1 MNELREHL
9 RRSSLDADADRREFL
24 ERLAENKTLALT
36 PSGQLALFKS
46 KGTWVVLAPAAA
58 LTVTAQYLKLRTKR
72 EALEIAAKLEAIRD
86 GDGNPPAWASADL
99 QNAVKDW
106 RSADGLTWRHVVIDV
121 MGQHDIDHGRD
132 QTPIAEMAREQRK
145 SREAKAAFQ
154 RRAAEGGH
162 RIGDAQELVAGDQ
175 IELDS
180 HISDSRRGLKGWT
193 NGALLGGSDPPSEQY
208 TSVIIRGTLK
218 APPKFNKASE
228 WSGSLGIDWAFE
240 PGATWRTT
248 DGREGPLATD
258 VWRGSE
264 FERRVLFK
272 RDEVMEHAAPT
283 RESITQAG
291 RMFGFQ
297 SEAVEGMAAQLD
309 GLFASYIARDARV
322 RFRELWKIPEPEL
335 NRLAFA
341 ARAALDIRPQAVAE
355 IRKLRI
361 GTPSGK
367 DTLVFAEGVIEVGAI
382 AAERRRRGLPDPPP
396 DYVAGAG
403 IARQMRDGET
413 VDVASLGVA
422 QLRGAIDYADGT
434 CAAWA
439 DYLASALPDKDERAS
454 RWAAVRDQLRSDLE
468 RRQGSGRRRRR

>member
-1 MNELREHL
+1 MFASVNELREHL

-36 PSGQLALFKS
+36 RSGQLALFKS

-86 GDGNPPAWASADL
+86 SDGNPPAWASADL

-106 RSADGLTWRHVVIDV
+106 RSADGLTWRHVVIDI

-145 SREAKAAFQ
+145 SREAEAAFQ
-154 RRAAEGGH
+154 RRAAEGGY

-193 NGALLGGSDPPSEQY
+193 NGALLGGDDPPSEQY
-208 TSVIIRGTLK
+208 TRVIICGTLK
-218 APPKFNKASE
+218 APPKFNKASP
-228 WSGSLGIDWAFE
+228 WTGSLGIDWAFE
-240 PGATWRTT
+240 PGATWRTI
-248 DGREGPLATD
+248 DGREGPLAGAA
-258 VWRGSE
+258 WRCSE

-272 RDEVMEHAAPT
+272 RSEVMEHAAPI

-291 RMFGFQ
+291 RMYGLQ
-297 SEAVEGMAAQLD
+297 PEAVEGMAAELD
-309 GLFASYIARDARV
+309 GVFASYIARDTRV
-322 RFRELWKIPEPEL
+322 RFRELWNIPEHEL

-341 ARAALDIRPQAVAE
+341 ARAVLDIRPQAVAE
-355 IRKLRI
+355 IRTRRI

-367 DTLVFAEGVIEVGAI
+367 DTMVYKIGVVEVGAI
-382 AAERRRRGLPDPPP
+382 VAERRRRDLPAAALA
-396 DYVAGAG
+396 YVAGAG
-403 IARQMRDGET
+403 TAQQMHDGGT
-413 VDVASLGVA
+413 VDVASLSVE
-422 QLRGAIDYADGT
+422 QLQGAIDYADGMR
-434 CAAWA
+434 AAWA
-439 DYLASALPDKDERAS
+439 DYLASSLPDKDERAC
-454 RWAAVRDQLRSDLE
+454 RWAAVRNQLQSDRE
-468 RRQGSGRRRRR
+468 RRPG